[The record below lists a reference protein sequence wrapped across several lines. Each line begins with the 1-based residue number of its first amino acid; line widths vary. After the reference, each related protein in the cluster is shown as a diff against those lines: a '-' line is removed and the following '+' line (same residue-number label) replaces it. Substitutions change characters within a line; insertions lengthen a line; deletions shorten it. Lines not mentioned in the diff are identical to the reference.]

1 MADSYLPYQDPT
13 TVSRRLDSESLT
25 VGLNTV
31 ERERVQLAGR
41 SATDIV
47 PITADDGLLVNF
59 AKNAIDTYEMCFSVV
74 AAGSGDAL
82 EIVGSAS
89 RVGRILEIYI
99 SEPSVQRLFQ
109 FVKRS
114 TAATG
119 GTATNPAATPLDS
132 ANAVATLTVNNYS
145 AVPTPGT
152 LVGSPIFKKTLQTS
166 QHIDKT
172 WVDGGGQS
180 PTLRAVTETIC
191 VNVDGAVNFDVYLR
205 WTEASA

>member
-1 MADSYLPYQDPT
+1 MSDTTLGYQQPSLQDLK
-13 TVSRRLDSESLT
+13 LDAESLT
-25 VGLNTV
+25 VGANTV
-31 ERERVQLAGR
+31 VRERIQMAGK
-41 SATDIV
+41 SATDIA
-47 PITADDGLLVNF
+47 PITVDDGLLVNF
-59 AKNAIDTYEMCFSVV
+59 AKNAIDTYETCFSVV

-89 RVGRILEIYI
+89 RVSRILEIYI
-99 SEPSVQRLFQ
+99 SEPTVQRLFQ
-109 FVKRS
+109 FLKRS

-119 GTATNPAATPLDS
+119 GTASNPAPTPLDS
-132 ANAVATLTVNNYS
+132 ANAVATLTVNNFT
-145 AVPTPGT
+145 AVPTPGA

-180 PTLRAVTETIC
+180 PTLRAITETIC
-191 VNVDGAVNFDVYLR
+191 INVDGAVNFDVYLR